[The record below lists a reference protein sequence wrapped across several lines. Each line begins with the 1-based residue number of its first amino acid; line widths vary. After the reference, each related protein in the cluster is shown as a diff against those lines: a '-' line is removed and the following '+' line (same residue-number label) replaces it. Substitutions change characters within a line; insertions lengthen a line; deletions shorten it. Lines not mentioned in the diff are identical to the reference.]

1 MKKNYFLLILFLVS
15 SSFAQAQYILS
26 MQVTPANPT
35 VNNPV
40 TIIAEC
46 AFPSGDCYDKTTGFS
61 VNGNHIYA
69 NALHCLGLATFICTE
84 PDTFI
89 IPPLTAGTYWFH
101 FNLDAGL
108 SPGPCTPGIVPG
120 AIDSIQF
127 TVTQTTSLPDYQPA
141 AIGIFPNPSNDLITI
156 SGAGTMQVQ
165 IIETSGRLVM
175 EFPEATDGQQLDLSP
190 LAAGTYVI
198 RVVSDFGV
206 LKNIRLMHL
215 PAVNSR
221 P

>member
-15 SSFAQAQYILS
+15 TSFAQAQYILS

-35 VNNPV
+35 VNDSV

-61 VNGNHIYA
+61 VVGNHIYA

-101 FNLDAGL
+101 FNLDAGIAP
-108 SPGPCTPGIVPG
+108 SPCTPGIVPG
-120 AIDSIQF
+120 AIDSIEF
-127 TVTQTTSLPDYQPA
+127 TVTQTTSIPDHQQV
-141 AIGIFPNPSNDLITI
+141 AIGIFPNPSNNLITI
-156 SGAGTMQVQ
+156 DGAGKMQIQ
-165 IIETSGRLVM
+165 IVETSGRLVM
-175 EFPEATDGQQLDLSP
+175 EFPNTTGGQQLDLSP

-198 RVVSDFGV
+198 RVVTDFGV

-215 PAVNSR
+215 PTAESR

>member
-1 MKKNYFLLILFLVS
+1 MKKNYFLLIVFLVC

-35 VNNPV
+35 VNDPV

-89 IPPLTAGTYWFH
+89 IPPMAAGTYWFH

-108 SPGPCTPGIVPG
+108 APGPCTPGIVPG
-120 AIDSIQF
+120 AVDSIQF
-127 TVTQTTSLPDYQPA
+127 TVTEITSLPDFQTA
-141 AIGIFPNPSNDLITI
+141 EIGIFPNPSSDLVTI
-156 SGAGTMQVQ
+156 AGAGIMQVQ

-175 EFPEATDGQQLDLSP
+175 EFPNATDGQQLDLSP

-198 RVVSDFGV
+198 RVVTDFGV

-215 PAVNSR
+215 PAADSR